1 MKKVP
6 SSFRLISA
14 RTYPQSR
21 FVGCYNWIFCYLT
34 SDLRE
39 VTACCTHHSCLL
51 HYEHKQKKK
60 IEKGPLTFWLASL
73 FFFFLFFSTR
83 SDENSDVG
91 GTSFCFV
98 CFSSYTYFF
107 PLYIPE
113 RRSSGSGCH
122 GIDLCHAQV
131 KVEDTFAGLLGKKKE
146 KGVECIIIPNVQSNF
161 PILSLCFLFFLVF
174 SPQKE
179 KKKFKFKP
187 AWNKWMETSVCCCGL
202 DSVSLHTH
210 TYIYNCAGG
219 TCQTGCNASYYTI
232 VPVFDL

>member
-1 MKKVP
+1 MNTNTKNRK
-6 SSFRLISA
+6 R
-14 RTYPQSR
+14 
-21 FVGCYNWIFCYLT
+21 T
-34 SDLRE
+34 SDFLTGVAVFFFPFFLHSLRWE
-39 VTACCTHHSCLL
+39 FRRGGNEFLFCLFL
-51 HYEHKQKKK
+51 LLY
-60 IEKGPLTFWLASL
+60 L
-73 FFFFLFFSTR
+73 FFP
-83 SDENSDVG
+83 
-91 GTSFCFV
+91 
-98 CFSSYTYFF
+98 
-107 PLYIPE
+107 PLYTW
-113 RRSSGSGCH
+113 
-122 GIDLCHAQV
+122 AQV
-131 KVEDTFAGLLGKKKE
+131 IRKWLSWNWFMPCTGKSRGHICWAAGGKKKE